1 MDPRREAYVREK
13 GGRSHEAARRTMMSM
28 SSIEWSR
35 YLHEELEAPLPP
47 ERISEEVA
55 LRMESL
61 YRDELPLVDEA
72 GGRGAD
78 RRAVATRPCLVG
90 ESLVDR
96 SCPSTGTFAALL
108 PYNGVLGGGAQG

>member
-1 MDPRREAYVREK
+1 
-13 GGRSHEAARRTMMSM
+13 MMSM
-28 SSIEWSR
+28 SSIECST

-47 ERISEEVA
+47 ERISEEVV

-61 YRDELPLVDEA
+61 YRDGLPLVDEA
-72 GGRGAD
+72 PA
-78 RRAVATRPCLVG
+78 AVERIAAKRPTGPCLVG